1 MAMRSGSRGRRWGRW
16 LIVIAAFVAAAC
28 VGLWGWSLPSRPDAF
43 LQSTEADPAAAPGTL
58 LRSEPFTRG
67 IPATAHGWRIV
78 YATTD
83 GSGSAR
89 LGSALVLAPRTA
101 SKTPR
106 PIVAW
111 THGTTGVA
119 TGCAPS
125 LLDEPFAN
133 TPALAEAIAA
143 GWVVVATDYAGLGT
157 PGVHGYLI
165 GEDEARSTLDAVRAA
180 RELRVAMASDRFV
193 LWGHSQGGHAALW
206 SAARAPTH
214 TPELSLAGVAALAPA
229 SDLPALVRHA
239 QREPVGK
246 IISSFIVTAYAARYP
261 ELDADTMLRPGA
273 RWLARDMARRC
284 LAGTRTLVS
293 VGESLLLQDAIF
305 AGDPTSGALGARLR
319 ENSADVAIAAPVW
332 IAQGDRDEL
341 VLPAVQAAYVERRC
355 KAGQA
360 LAYRLYPGRDHL
372 SLVAAGSPLEADLVA
387 WTRARFA
394 GEIVEDSCT
403 TLPKLNVVK

>member
-1 MAMRSGSRGRRWGRW
+1 MAMQTEIPTGTRGHRRLRW
-16 LIVIAAFVAAAC
+16 LFIVAGILATMGIAIWA
-28 VGLWGWSLPSRPDAF
+28 WSLPVRPDPF
-43 LQSTEADPAAAPGTL
+43 LLPAAGDLDASPGTL
-58 LRSEPFTRG
+58 LRSQAFTHG
-67 IPATAHGWRIV
+67 IPANARGWRIV

-83 GSGSAR
+83 GGGGAR
-89 LGSALVLAPRTA
+89 LGSALVLRPRVASNAPR
-101 SKTPR
+101 PV
-106 PIVAW
+106 VAW
-111 THGTTGVA
+111 AHGTTGIA

-125 LLDEPFAN
+125 LLEDPFAN
-133 TPALAEAIAA
+133 TPALAQAIAA
-143 GWVVVATDYAGLGT
+143 GWTVVATDYAGLGT

-180 RELRVAMASDRFV
+180 RGLRDAMPSDTFV

-206 SAARAPTH
+206 SAARAPAYA
-214 TPELSLAGVAALAPA
+214 PELRLAGVAALAPA

-261 ELDADTMLRPGA
+261 ELDADALLRPGA

-284 LAGTRTLVS
+284 LTGTRTLVS
-293 VGESLLLQDAIF
+293 VGESLLLRDAIF
-305 AGDPTSGALGARLR
+305 AGDPTTGTLGARLR
-319 ENSADVAIAAPVW
+319 ENSADIAIAAPVL

-355 KAGQA
+355 KAGQ
-360 LAYRLYPGRDHL
+360 LIAYRLYPGRDHL
-372 SLVAAGSPLEADLVA
+372 SLVASGSPMEADLID

-394 GEIVEDSCT
+394 GEPVGQACIAM
-403 TLPKLNVVK
+403 PN

>member
-1 MAMRSGSRGRRWGRW
+1 MAMRTGTRRHRWSRW
-16 LIVIAAFVAAAC
+16 LLIAA
-28 VGLWGWSLPSRPDAF
+28 GLFATAGIAIWAWSLPARPDPF
-43 LQSTEADPAAAPGTL
+43 LQAAAGDTQASPGTL

-67 IPATAHGWRIV
+67 IPPAARGWRIV

-83 GSGSAR
+83 GSGNAR

-101 SKTPR
+101 SNAPR
-106 PIVAW
+106 PVIAW

-125 LLDEPFAN
+125 LLEEPFAN
-133 TPALAEAIAA
+133 TPALAQAIDA
-143 GWVVVATDYAGLGT
+143 GWTVVATDYAGLGT

-165 GEDEARSTLDAVRAA
+165 GEDEARSALDAVRAT
-180 RELRVAMASDRFV
+180 RGLRDAMPSDTFV

-206 SAARAPTH
+206 SAARAPAYA
-214 TPELSLAGVAALAPA
+214 PELRLAGVAALAPA

-239 QREPVGK
+239 QRDPVGK

-261 ELDADTMLRPGA
+261 ELEADALLRPGA
-273 RWLARDMARRC
+273 RWLSRDMARRC

-293 VGESLLLQDAIF
+293 VGESLLLRDAIF
-305 AGDPTSGALGARLR
+305 AGDPTAGALGARLR
-319 ENSADVAIAAPVW
+319 ENSADIAIAAPVW

-341 VLPAVQAAYVERRC
+341 VLPAVQTAYVERRC
-355 KAGQA
+355 KAGQP

-372 SLVAAGSPLEADLVA
+372 SLVAPGSPLEADLVA

-394 GEIVEDSCT
+394 GEPESQTCT
-403 TLPKLNVVK
+403 GSPD

>member
-1 MAMRSGSRGRRWGRW
+1 MAMRTRTRGRRWLQW
-16 LIVIAAFVAAAC
+16 WVIVAGILATMGIAIWV
-28 VGLWGWSLPSRPDAF
+28 WSLPAHPDPF
-43 LQSTEADPAAAPGTL
+43 LQAANGDTSTSPGTL

-67 IPATAHGWRIV
+67 IPATARGWRIV

-101 SKTPR
+101 SNAPR
-106 PIVAW
+106 PVVAW

-133 TPALAEAIAA
+133 TPALAQAITA
-143 GWVVVATDYAGLGT
+143 GWTVVATDYAGLGT

-180 RELRVAMASDRFV
+180 RGLRDTSLSNAFV

-206 SAARAPTH
+206 SAALAPTH
-214 TPELSLAGVAALAPA
+214 APELRLAGVAALAPA
-229 SDLPALVRHA
+229 SDLPALVNHA

-246 IISSFIVTAYAARYP
+246 IISSFIVTAYSARYS

-305 AGDPTSGALGARLR
+305 GSDPTTGALGARLR
-319 ENSADVAIAAPVW
+319 QNSADVAIAAPVW

-355 KAGQA
+355 EAGQA

-372 SLVAAGSPLEADLVA
+372 SLVAAGSPLEADLVT

-394 GEIVEDSCT
+394 GEIAEDSCT

>member
-1 MAMRSGSRGRRWGRW
+1 MAMRTGTRRHRWSRW
-16 LIVIAAFVAAAC
+16 LLIAAGLFAT
-28 VGLWGWSLPSRPDAF
+28 VGIAIWAWSLPSRPDHF
-43 LQSTEADPAAAPGTL
+43 LQAADDDTKASPGTL

-67 IPATAHGWRIV
+67 IPPTARGWRIV

-89 LGSALVLAPRTA
+89 LGSALVLAPRTP
-101 SKTPR
+101 SNTPR
-106 PIVAW
+106 PVIAW

-125 LLDEPFAN
+125 LLEEPFAN
-133 TPALAEAIAA
+133 TPALGQAIAA
-143 GWVVVATDYAGLGT
+143 GWTVVATDYAGLGT

-165 GEDEARSTLDAVRAA
+165 GEDEARSALDAVRAS
-180 RELRVAMASDRFV
+180 RGLRDAMPSDTFV

-206 SAARAPTH
+206 SAARAPAYA
-214 TPELSLAGVAALAPA
+214 PELRLAGVAALAPA

-246 IISSFIVTAYAARYP
+246 IISSLIVTAYAARYP
-261 ELDADTMLRPGA
+261 ELDADALLRPGA
-273 RWLARDMARRC
+273 RWLSRDMARRC

-293 VGESLLLQDAIF
+293 VGEALLLQDAIF
-305 AGDPTSGALGARLR
+305 AGDATTGALGARLR
-319 ENSADVAIAAPVW
+319 ENSADLAIAVPVW

-341 VLPAVQAAYVERRC
+341 VLPAVQTAYVERRC
-355 KAGQA
+355 KAGQPI
-360 LAYRLYPGRDHL
+360 AYRLYPDRDHL
-372 SLVAAGSPLEADLVA
+372 SLVAPGSPLEADLVA

-394 GEIVEDSCT
+394 GEPEGQTCT
-403 TLPKLNVVK
+403 GSPD

>member
-16 LIVIAAFVAAAC
+16 LIVIGAVVAACC
-28 VGLWGWSLPSRPDAF
+28 VGLWGWSLPARPDAF
-43 LQSTEADPAAAPGTL
+43 LEPAAGDSDASPGTL

-67 IPATAHGWRIV
+67 IPANARGWRIV

-83 GSGSAR
+83 GSGRAR

-101 SKTPR
+101 SDAPR
-106 PIVAW
+106 PVVAW

-119 TGCAPS
+119 TGCAPA
-125 LLDEPFAN
+125 LLEAPFAN

-143 GWVVVATDYAGLGT
+143 GWAVVATDYAGLGT

-180 RELRVAMASDRFV
+180 RGLRDAMPSNTFV

-214 TPELSLAGVAALAPA
+214 APELRLAGVAALAPA
-229 SDLPALVRHA
+229 SDLPALVHHA

-246 IISSFIVTAYAARYP
+246 IISSFIVTAYVARYP
-261 ELDADTMLRPGA
+261 ELDADALLRPGA

-305 AGDPTSGALGARLR
+305 GSDPTTGALGARLR

-341 VLPAVQAAYVERRC
+341 VLPAVQSAYVERRC
-355 KAGQA
+355 KAAQPI
-360 LAYRLYPGRDHL
+360 AYRLYPGRDHL
-372 SLVAAGSPLEADLVA
+372 SLVDAGSPLEADLVA

-394 GEIVEDSCT
+394 GEPAGPTCT
-403 TLPKLNVVK
+403 GMPD